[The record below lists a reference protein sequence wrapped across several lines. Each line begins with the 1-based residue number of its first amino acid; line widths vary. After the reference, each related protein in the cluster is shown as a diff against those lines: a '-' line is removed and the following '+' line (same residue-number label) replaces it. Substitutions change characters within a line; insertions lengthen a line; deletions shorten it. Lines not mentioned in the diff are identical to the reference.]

1 MVVFRGTESNL
12 FQEGEVT
19 QDWLSN
25 VDMDAVTIPN
35 STCEVHEGYYQAYH
49 NFEYKQQVEDFIYQC
64 QTDCPDC
71 DVVLTGH
78 SQGGSIA
85 TIVAI
90 DLLLQQQ
97 STTRTII
104 DPYVITFGS
113 PQGLGAECLPLV
125 NALSPSGTC
134 RWYHYI
140 VSIDGSFGLTYD
152 IVPMLFP
159 TLLTG
164 MAKYANNGFGFLG
177 HELLLSSQNVD
188 SLVYIGK
195 DTHQFGMPY
204 SGRAHYPYWYSG
216 VLQQMVERSTTSN
229 SDSGGIIPTTGF
241 MDGTLCNRDD
251 ECISRRCSKQ
261 NWLDRNPQ
269 CESSSISN

>member
-1 MVVFRGTESNL
+1 MVVFRGTEPNL
-12 FQEGEVT
+12 FQDGDVS

-25 VDMDAVTIPN
+25 INMEAVTIPN
-35 STCEVHEGYYQAYH
+35 SSCEVHQGYYQAYH
-49 NFEYKQQVEDFIYQC
+49 NFEYKQQVEEFLQRC
-64 QTDCPDC
+64 QLNCPDC

-90 DLLLQQQ
+90 DLLQQQQ
-97 STTRTII
+97 STDTTI

-134 RWYHYI
+134 HWYHYI
-140 VSIDGSFGLTYD
+140 MSIDGFFGLTYD
-152 IVPMLFP
+152 IIPMIFP
-159 TLLTG
+159 TLLKSK
-164 MAKYANNGFGFLG
+164 ADYANNNSDGFGFLG

-195 DTHQFGMPY
+195 DTHQFSMPY
-204 SGRAHYPYWYSG
+204 SGFAHDPNWYSG
-216 VLQQMVERSTTSN
+216 VLQQMVERS
-229 SDSGGIIPTTGF
+229 SGGSNNNIIPTTGF
-241 MDGTLCNRDD
+241 MDGSLCNRDD

-261 NWLDRNPQ
+261 NWLNRNPS
-269 CESSSISN
+269 CESSL